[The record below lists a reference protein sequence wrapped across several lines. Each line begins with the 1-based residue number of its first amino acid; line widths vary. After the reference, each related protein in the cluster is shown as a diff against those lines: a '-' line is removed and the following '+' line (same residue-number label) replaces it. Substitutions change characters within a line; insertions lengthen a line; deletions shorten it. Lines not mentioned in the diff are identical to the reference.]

1 MDLEIIDLDT
11 PQPGGK
17 AGDPARL
24 AFKKVND
31 NFSAVGAA
39 LPEKTAN
46 EFVFSGTD
54 ISEISLGIR
63 NDGGGT
69 PVLHYHFKHPT
80 AGFPGDGQL
89 VGGAGS
95 RPWTGGGYSDH
106 STAAYHLIA
115 TQGHTASA
123 QGTDFRI
130 LATPLG
136 ATQSGRVYV
145 ANFNGDGDI
154 IISKGLTQRKVV
166 SEERGRGIEIARNS
180 APAEISLVSNYPGFG
195 SLIRGYTIGGTV
207 AAPTATPG
215 SSAVG
220 IGLCGHDGTAFVGSK
235 GIVALIAGAN
245 WTSASTPTFV
255 SLETT
260 AAGSTVRT
268 RRWVVADSG
277 HLQPSA
283 DNTYDLGS
291 GSSRVRQIYSNN
303 SAISTS
309 DAELKTSPRDL
320 NAEELAAF
328 SEIGRLPMLWRWLSK
343 AGCGADDGRLH
354 AGPTV
359 QAAIAVMEHHGL
371 NWRHYGCFCHDSWQ
385 AEDATLNDEGEV
397 IRPARDG
404 GEIYG
409 LRKDELLFMV
419 TRAMLSE
426 LDAMRSA
433 A

>member
-1 MDLEIIDLDT
+1 MDIEIIDLDT

-17 AGDPARL
+17 VGDPARV
-24 AFKKVND
+24 AFGKVND

-54 ISEISLGIR
+54 ITEISLGIR

-80 AGFPGDGQL
+80 AGFPGAGQL

-95 RPWTGGGYSDH
+95 RPWTGGSYSDH

-115 TQGHTASA
+115 TQSHTASA

-130 LATPLG
+130 LATPIG

-145 ANFNGDGDI
+145 ANFNGDGDVI
-154 IISKGLTQRKVV
+154 LSKGATQRKVV
-166 SEERGRGIEIARNS
+166 SEERGRGMEIARDS
-180 APAEISLVSNYPGFG
+180 SPAEVSLVSNYPGFG
-195 SLIRGYTIGGTV
+195 ALIRGYGIGGTV
-207 AAPTATPG
+207 AAPSSTPA

-220 IGLCGHDGTAFVGSK
+220 IGLCGHDGTAYVGSK
-235 GIVALIAGAN
+235 GIVALVAAAN
-245 WTSASTPTFV
+245 WTPTSTPTFLA
-255 SLETT
+255 LETT
-260 AAGSTVRT
+260 SVGSNSRV
-268 RRWVVADSG
+268 RRWVVTDSG
-277 HLQPSA
+277 HFQPSA

-320 NAEELAAF
+320 SAEELAAF

-343 AGCGADDGRLH
+343 AGRGADEGRLH

-359 QAAIAVMEHHGL
+359 QAAIAVMENHGL
-371 NWRHYGCFCHDSWQ
+371 DWRHYGCFCHDSWQ
-385 AEDATLNDEGEV
+385 AEDATLTEEGEV
-397 IRPARDG
+397 VRPARDA

-409 LRKDELLFMV
+409 LRKDELLFLV
-419 TRAMLSE
+419 TRAIISE
-426 LDAMRSA
+426 LDEMRNSA
-433 A
+433 